1 MHRICIKDI
10 QKDIPVGEGVCSV
23 FLVGSAQKSEGKNGP
38 FWAVKLRDSTGTL
51 DAKIWTPLSQNIA
64 ELKMGDFVEVKGRT
78 STFREQLQFT
88 IEALRLVDTPEELVM
103 SDFIQ
108 TSAVEPSEILAQI
121 EEKISEEITYAPW
134 KDFCKS
140 VLKDQRIRAKLLL
153 APAAKSV
160 HHAYAGGLLEHMFS
174 VASLCLKLSDH
185 YPELDRQ
192 TLFVAGL
199 FHDIGKLDELSGGL
213 ANDYTD
219 EGKML
224 GHIIQ
229 GILIL
234 KPFLEKAKVDPALAL
249 HFEHLILSHHGEPE
263 FGAPRVP
270 LSPEAFCLHYAD
282 NMDAKLAQCREAF
295 SQITDK
301 KESEKEDPEGGEI
314 AWSAWI
320 NLLGRSLC
328 KMPQTPKAKEKESS
342 KAKKDPKGKQG
353 SLMGFFG

>member
-10 QKDIPVGEGVCSV
+10 QKDIPVGESICSV

-38 FWAVKLRDSTGTL
+38 FWAVKLRDATGTL
-51 DAKIWTPLSQNIA
+51 EAKIWAPLSQNIA

-78 STFREQLQFT
+78 SLFREQLQFT
-88 IEALRLVDTPEELVM
+88 IEALRLVENPEELAM

-121 EEKISEEITYAPW
+121 EEKISEEISYAPW
-134 KDFCKS
+134 KEFCKS
-140 VLKDQRIRAKLLL
+140 VLKDPEIRAKLLL

-174 VASLCLKLSDH
+174 VATLCLKLSDH

-192 TLFVAGL
+192 TLFAAGL

-295 SQITDK
+295 SQMQ
-301 KESEKEDPEGGEI
+301 EKEDREGSENQEI

-328 KMPQTPKAKEKESS
+328 KMPQTPKAKEKEAN
-342 KAKKDPKGKQG
+342 KTKKEPKGKQC
-353 SLMGFFG
+353 SLMGLFG